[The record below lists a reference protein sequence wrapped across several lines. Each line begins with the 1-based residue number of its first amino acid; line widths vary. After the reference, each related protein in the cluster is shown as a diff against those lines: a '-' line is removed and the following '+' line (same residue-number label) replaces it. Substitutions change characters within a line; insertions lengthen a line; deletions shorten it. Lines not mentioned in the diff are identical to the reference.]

1 MIPVE
6 KGIRGRCNM
15 LDLLKVIGVILFI
28 AFLPQ
33 LIIAAG
39 IYIFVFMVIG
49 GIISAIFSDSSGG
62 SGGGSHS
69 DDGDHWHG
77 TGNPYV

>member
-1 MIPVE
+1 
-6 KGIRGRCNM
+6 M
-15 LDLLKVIGVILFI
+15 LDLLKVFGIILFI

-33 LIIAAG
+33 LIIGVG
-39 IYIFVFMVIG
+39 IYIFVFMVLG
-49 GIISAIFSDSSGG
+49 GIVSAIFSDSSGG

-69 DDGDHWHG
+69 DGGGHWHG

>member
-1 MIPVE
+1 
-6 KGIRGRCNM
+6 M

-33 LIIAAG
+33 LIIGAG
-39 IYIFVFMVIG
+39 IYIVVFMVIG
-49 GIISAIFSDSSGG
+49 GIINAIFSDSSGG
-62 SGGGSHS
+62 SGGGSRS
-69 DDGDHWHG
+69 DGGDHWHG

>member
-1 MIPVE
+1 
-6 KGIRGRCNM
+6 M
-15 LDLLKVIGVILFI
+15 LDLLKVVGVILFI

-33 LIIAAG
+33 IIIGVG
-39 IYIFVFMVIG
+39 IYIVVFMVMG
-49 GIISAIFSDSSGG
+49 GIIGAIFDDSPGD

-69 DDGDHWHG
+69 DDNDHWQG

>member
-1 MIPVE
+1 
-6 KGIRGRCNM
+6 M
-15 LDLLKVIGVILFI
+15 LDFLKVIGVILFI

-49 GIISAIFSDSSGG
+49 AIIKAIFSDSSGG
-62 SGGGSHS
+62 SGGGRHS
-69 DDGDHWHG
+69 DDSDHWHG

>member
-1 MIPVE
+1 
-6 KGIRGRCNM
+6 M

-33 LIIAAG
+33 LIIGAG
-39 IYIFVFMVIG
+39 IYIVVFMVIG
-49 GIISAIFSDSSGG
+49 GIINAIFSDGSGG
-62 SGGGSHS
+62 SGGGSRS
-69 DDGDHWHG
+69 DDSDHWHG

>member
-1 MIPVE
+1 
-6 KGIRGRCNM
+6 M

-39 IYIFVFMVIG
+39 IYLFVFMVIG
-49 GIISAIFSDSSGG
+49 GIISAIFSDSSEG
-62 SGGGSHS
+62 SGYGIHS
-69 DDGDHWHG
+69 DDSDHWHG